1 MRRCDLKD
9 HDGALSPSEEP
20 GVISG
25 KLKPLYSVWDGL
37 GWQNSEGPISSIRQ
51 VSTLKLELMFCYTL
65 LPPPPRIVPDQDD
78 HVACQKFCA
87 ETAHCV
93 GYTFVKVAFDVVA
106 CVVVVLVVVAV
117 VGGVVVVIIVVV
129 DIPTPLSRV

>member
-1 MRRCDLKD
+1 MVLAGKILRGRYP
-9 HDGALSPSEEP
+9 A
-20 GVISG
+20 SG
-25 KLKPLYSVWDGL
+25 KF
-37 GWQNSEGPISSIRQ
+37 
-51 VSTLKLELMFCYTL
+51 STLKLELMFCYTP

-78 HVACQKFCA
+78 HLACQKFCA